1 MQIDR
6 EGRDRFWRLATHI
19 RDCVSHDYG
28 IELLR
33 LLDQCQVQEEPS
45 SDTHKFMDASD
56 MGIDVCGYCGY
67 EENDPI
73 HTPPNK
79 QEAQDETE

>member
-33 LLDQCQVQEEPS
+33 LLNQCQVQEEPCNHENTVEMYS
-45 SDTHKFMDASD
+45 GREVHCKDCGKWLSGDASSF
-56 MGIDVCGYCGY
+56 
-67 EENDPI
+67 
-73 HTPPNK
+73 
-79 QEAQDETE
+79 